1 MVKKGELKFI
11 SGLARLSIKTGNFD
25 KNIINEIKYLED
37 CRSSVWSH
45 NMKRTN
51 NPGEGVMESYFR

>member
-1 MVKKGELKFI
+1 MVKKGELRFI

-37 CRSSVWSH
+37 CRSH